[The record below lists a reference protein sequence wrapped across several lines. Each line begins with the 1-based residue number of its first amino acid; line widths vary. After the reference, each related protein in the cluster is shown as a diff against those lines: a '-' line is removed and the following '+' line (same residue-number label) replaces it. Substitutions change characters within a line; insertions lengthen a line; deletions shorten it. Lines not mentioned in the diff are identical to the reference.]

1 MTVKCASTHAIL
13 NIEQRMVQDL
23 MERFG
28 TTEAELEEEHIEGIL
43 DVISSEVG
51 LSSPPRASVC
61 AACLLL
67 LV

>member
-1 MTVKCASTHAIL
+1 
-13 NIEQRMVQDL
+13 MVQDL